1 MCKRASNNRLHTDP
15 RYGLGGRARL
25 ASRFGCF
32 ASGVSLDAARAGEAE
47 PAINKS
53 GFEIRMRLPLV
64 AYVEIEIGEIKI

>member
-1 MCKRASNNRLHTDP
+1 
-15 RYGLGGRARL
+15 L